1 MTNVKSL
8 APDAL
13 LTSRF
18 CHKRILARGFPF
30 FRSKHTGEYIKESSE
45 KHEEGVVLILTP
57 EPNRITLLLLLC
69 LSTILMQMTNAS
81 PRIAVIRHAI
91 DGLETV
97 LRGVSLLLLLTQL
110 SPSMHL
116 MQNCKAWNRRQSFAS
131 SKLLLLLSLLK
142 GSASCLST

>member
-57 EPNRITLLLLLC
+57 EPNRITLLLLLLC

-97 LRGVSLLLLLTQL
+97 LRGVSLLLLLSQL

-116 MQNCKAWNRRQSFAS
+116 MQNCKAWNR
-131 SKLLLLLSLLK
+131 SKVLLVPNF
-142 GSASCLST
+142 CFF